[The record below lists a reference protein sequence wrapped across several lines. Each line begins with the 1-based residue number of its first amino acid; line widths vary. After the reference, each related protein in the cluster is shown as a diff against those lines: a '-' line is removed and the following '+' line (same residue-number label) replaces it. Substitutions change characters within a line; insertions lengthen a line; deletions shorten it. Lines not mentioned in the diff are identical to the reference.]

1 MRRAGIISTIL
12 VLIAV
17 SLGIYSLSDHF
28 GLSAS
33 GILALI
39 APVAVGV
46 IVLTVGLVFFGF
58 WSVKKLNQTS
68 EPTSSSDASHNRRS

>member
-1 MRRAGIISTIL
+1 MIATVF

-33 GILALI
+33 GIVALI
-39 APVAVGV
+39 VPVAIGV
-46 IVLTVGLVFFGF
+46 VVLTIGLVFFGF
-58 WSVKKLNQTS
+58 WSVKKLNQADEQMPS
-68 EPTSSSDASHNRRS
+68 GDANRNRRS